1 MSADQFIDEA
11 RAAWR
16 RRETE
21 VAVRSAL
28 AAHERADERGLP
40 LACSIALRGYRADL
54 LCGHRDEIAA
64 LGPGV
69 LRDGVLAMLQIGIRD
84 LDGAME
90 RIDAI
95 AAADG
100 TGNGAGDLADPAASD
115 PLADE
120 GLLLPMLYSY
130 LATGA
135 AASGAWARA
144 RRCIDAA
151 RRAIAAASE
160 ASRPSGA
167 VVVPAHIP
175 FDLLGLEAFV
185 ELHTGAG
192 TEARR
197 ALAAALAP
205 LRVRNNL
212 SADHALA
219 LICLG
224 SIDHVTGRLAEAAI
238 NLARGAR
245 LAPSWRHGVRIHG
258 DVELAF
264 VRIRQGRWQDAAEVV
279 RSTTA
284 PADSIEHDW
293 LEPQALSVHG
303 LLLALRG
310 DLEASRPILERAERL
325 CRETPVFLARMVLTH
340 ARFIVEITREDWT
353 GLRRALDEAAESGYR
368 QPYRPEEWRML
379 TQLAAWHLGRIDEFR
394 RGIVEWSHEDGATA
408 TAYYWANVSMLA
420 EHDERH
426 PEAAAAIARAL
437 DLLSPDDDPLGRAW
451 VRIVAGIYYSRFGTR
466 GRPDPA
472 RALALYEGPS
482 AELTELGAVNLSRRY
497 DDVVAQTTAEL
508 LESDRADPAAQ
519 LTDQQRTIAQAV
531 GQGYTSGEIAGI
543 LHLSKRTVDYHV
555 ANIMRR
561 LGISSRREIGHM
573 LGIVR

>member
-21 VAVRSAL
+21 AAVRIAL

-54 LCGHRDEIAA
+54 LNGHREEIADM
-64 LGPGV
+64 GPGV
-69 LRDGVLAMLQIGIRD
+69 LRDGVLAMLQIGNRE
-84 LDGAME
+84 LDGAIE

-95 AAADG
+95 AAAGG
-100 TGNGAGDLADPAASD
+100 TGSGAGELADPAASD

-120 GLLLPMLYSY
+120 GLLLPMLYAY

-135 AASGAWARA
+135 AASAAWAPA
-144 RRCIDAA
+144 RRCVDAA
-151 RRAIAAASE
+151 HRAIAAASE
-160 ASRPSGA
+160 PARRSGA
-167 VVVPAHIP
+167 VVAAHVP

-224 SIDHVTGRLAEAAI
+224 SIDHVTGRLGEAAI
-238 NLARGAR
+238 NLARGTR

-258 DVELAF
+258 EVELAF

-279 RSTTA
+279 RATAA
-284 PADSIEHDW
+284 PADSVEHDW
-293 LEPQALSVHG
+293 LEPQALSVQG

-310 DLEASRPILERAERL
+310 DIEASRPVLERAELL

-340 ARFIVEITREDWT
+340 ARFIVAITREDWT

-394 RGIVEWSHEDGATA
+394 RGIVDWGHEDGAIA

-426 PEAAAAIARAL
+426 PEGAAAITRAL

-466 GRPDPA
+466 GRPDRA
-472 RALALYEGPS
+472 RALALYEGPG

-497 DDVVAQTTAEL
+497 DDVVAQTMAEL

-519 LTDQQRTIAQAV
+519 LTGQQRTIAQAV

-561 LGISSRREIGHM
+561 LGISSRREIGRV